1 LPIVFAPDNQHLAW
15 DNDVDTTGPYD
26 QRPSDVFVAGF
37 DERKPVRVVRVY
49 GGGLVGWLPGG
60 MKLMY
65 LGRPSLDVHER
76 TLTVL
81 DLTTNVTT
89 TLVTVERLSA
99 ITVSNEG
106 TWIAYNI
113 TFDADSSR
121 NGIWVQRTD
130 GSQARRLEM
139 WGAYQWRDDSHLLVI
154 PMRKPGDPAFE
165 VWQVDA
171 ASGKAEKLTDPVV
184 TPLQILNGDWRVSPD
199 GRYIVY
205 VNSKDRNLWLLTLP
219 AL

>member
-1 LPIVFAPDNQHLAW
+1 
-15 DNDVDTTGPYD
+15 
-26 QRPSDVFVAGF
+26 
-37 DERKPVRVVRVY
+37 
-49 GGGLVGWLPGG
+49 

-89 TLVTVERLSA
+89 TLLTVERLSGIIA
-99 ITVSNEG
+99 SNDG

-113 TFDADSSR
+113 TFDADKSR

-130 GSQARRLEM
+130 GSQARRLEL

-154 PMRKPGDPAFE
+154 PMRKPGDQAFE

-171 ASGKAEKLTDPVV
+171 ASGKANKLTDSVV

-199 GRYIVY
+199 GRHIVY
-205 VNSKDRNLWLLTLP
+205 VNSMDRNLWLLTLP
-219 AL
+219 TSVHE